1 METKGKLEVGKL
13 EEERELIER
22 LGGFT
27 VPELCDG
34 AGLFSAMDYRIKPW
48 IGRTKIVGRALTVKV
63 PAGEGAIVTKAI
75 EQAGPGDV
83 IVIAGQGVCQCSYWG
98 DHRSLCARFQG
109 AAGVVIDGAF
119 RDLEGCE
126 EVGFPVFARALTCGT
141 AQKTG
146 AGEINVP
153 VSCAGVAVNPGDFIA
168 GDVNGVCVIP
178 RDQAKLVLERA
189 AKKVA
194 AQKRTALEMERT
206 GRLITKISMEASC
219 GPGKD

>member
-1 METKGKLEVGKL
+1 MEK
-13 EEERELIER
+13 ERELFER
-22 LGGFT
+22 LREFT

-34 AGLFSAMDYRIKPW
+34 AGVFSAMDYHIKPW

-63 PAGEGAIVTKAI
+63 PAGEGAIVSRAI
-75 EQAGPGDV
+75 ELAGDGDV

-98 DHRSLCARFQG
+98 DHRSLCARLQG

-126 EVGFPVFARALTCGT
+126 EAGFPIFARALTCGT

-146 AGEINVP
+146 EGQINVP
-153 VSCAGVAVNPGDFIA
+153 VSCAGVAVNPGDFIV

-178 RDQAKLVLERA
+178 RDQAETVLERA

-194 AQKRTALEMERT
+194 AQKRAAEEMERT
-206 GRLITKISMEASC
+206 GKAVTRIQM
-219 GPGKD
+219 DR

>member
-1 METKGKLEVGKL
+1 MEK
-13 EEERELIER
+13 ERELFER
-22 LGGFT
+22 LREFT

-34 AGLFSAMDYRIKPW
+34 AGVFSAMDYHIKPW

-63 PAGEGAIVTKAI
+63 PAGEGAIVSRAI
-75 EQAGPGDV
+75 ELAGDGDV

-98 DHRSLCARFQG
+98 DHRSLCARLQG

-126 EVGFPVFARALTCGT
+126 EAGFPVFSRALTCGT

-146 AGEINVP
+146 EGQINVP
-153 VSCAGVAVNPGDFIA
+153 VSCAGVAVNPGDFIV

-178 RDQAKLVLERA
+178 RDQAETVLERA

-194 AQKRTALEMERT
+194 AQKRAAEEMERT
-206 GRLITKISMEASC
+206 GKAVTRIQM
-219 GPGKD
+219 DR

>member
-1 METKGKLEVGKL
+1 MRILEK
-13 EEERELIER
+13 ERELFER
-22 LGGFT
+22 LREFT

-34 AGLFSAMDYRIKPW
+34 AGVFSAMDYHIKPW

-63 PAGEGAIVTKAI
+63 PAGEGAIVSRAI
-75 EQAGPGDV
+75 ELAGDGDV

-98 DHRSLCARFQG
+98 DHRSLCARLQG

-126 EVGFPVFARALTCGT
+126 EAGFPVFARALTCGT

-146 AGEINVP
+146 EGQINVP
-153 VSCAGVAVNPGDFIA
+153 VSCAGVAVNPGDFIV

-178 RDQAKLVLERA
+178 RDQAETVLERA

-194 AQKRTALEMERT
+194 AQKRAAEEMERT
-206 GRLITKISMEASC
+206 GKAVTRIQM
-219 GPGKD
+219 DR

>member
-1 METKGKLEVGKL
+1 MISEVRILEK
-13 EEERELIER
+13 ERELFER
-22 LGGFT
+22 LREFT

-34 AGLFSAMDYRIKPW
+34 AGVFSAMDYHIKPW

-63 PAGEGAIVTKAI
+63 PAGEGAIVSRAI
-75 EQAGPGDV
+75 ELAGEGDV

-98 DHRSLCARFQG
+98 DHRSLCARLQG

-126 EVGFPVFARALTCGT
+126 EAGFPVFARALTCGT

-146 AGEINVP
+146 EGQINVS
-153 VSCAGVAVNPGDFIA
+153 VSCAGVAVNPGDFIV
-168 GDVNGVCVIP
+168 GDVNGVCVIQ
-178 RDQAKLVLERA
+178 RDQAETVLERA

-194 AQKRTALEMERT
+194 AQKRAAEEMERT
-206 GRLITKISMEASC
+206 GKAVTRIQM
-219 GPGKD
+219 DR

>member
-1 METKGKLEVGKL
+1 MISEVRILEK
-13 EEERELIER
+13 ERELFER
-22 LGGFT
+22 LREFT

-34 AGLFSAMDYRIKPW
+34 AGVFSAMDYHIKPW

-63 PAGEGAIVTKAI
+63 PAGEGAIVSRAI
-75 EQAGPGDV
+75 ELAGDGDV
-83 IVIAGQGVCQCSYWG
+83 IVIAGQGICQCSYWG
-98 DHRSLCARFQG
+98 DHRSLCARLQG

-126 EVGFPVFARALTCGT
+126 EAGFPVFARALTCGT

-146 AGEINVP
+146 EGQINVP
-153 VSCAGVAVNPGDFIA
+153 VSCAGVAVNPGDFIV

-178 RDQAKLVLERA
+178 RDQAETVLERA

-194 AQKRTALEMERT
+194 AQKRAAEEMERT
-206 GRLITKISMEASC
+206 GKAVTRIQM
-219 GPGKD
+219 DR

>member
-1 METKGKLEVGKL
+1 MEK
-13 EEERELIER
+13 ERELFER
-22 LGGFT
+22 LREFT

-34 AGLFSAMDYRIKPW
+34 AGVFSAMDYHIKPW

-63 PAGEGAIVTKAI
+63 PAGEGAIVSRAI
-75 EQAGPGDV
+75 ELAGEGDV

-98 DHRSLCARFQG
+98 DHRSLCARLQG

-126 EVGFPVFARALTCGT
+126 EAGFPVFARALTCGT

-146 AGEINVP
+146 EGQINVP
-153 VSCAGVAVNPGDFIA
+153 VSCAGVAVNPGDFIV

-178 RDQAKLVLERA
+178 RDQAETVLERA

-194 AQKRTALEMERT
+194 AQTRAAEEMERT
-206 GRLITKISMEASC
+206 GKAVTRIQM
-219 GPGKD
+219 DR

>member
-1 METKGKLEVGKL
+1 MEK
-13 EEERELIER
+13 ERELFER
-22 LGGFT
+22 LREFT

-34 AGLFSAMDYRIKPW
+34 AGVFSAMDYHIKPW

-63 PAGEGAIVTKAI
+63 PAGEGAIVSRAI
-75 EQAGPGDV
+75 ELAGEGDV

-98 DHRSLCARFQG
+98 DHRSLCARLQG

-126 EVGFPVFARALTCGT
+126 EAEFPVFARALTCGT

-146 AGEINVP
+146 EGQINVP
-153 VSCAGVAVNPGDFIA
+153 VSCAGVAVNPGDFIV

-178 RDQAKLVLERA
+178 RDQAETVLERA

-194 AQKRTALEMERT
+194 AQKRAAEEMERT
-206 GRLITKISMEASC
+206 GKAVTRIQM
-219 GPGKD
+219 DR

>member
-1 METKGKLEVGKL
+1 MEK
-13 EEERELIER
+13 ERELFER
-22 LGGFT
+22 LREFT

-34 AGLFSAMDYRIKPW
+34 AGVFSAMDYHIKPW

-63 PAGEGAIVTKAI
+63 PAGEGAIVSRAI
-75 EQAGPGDV
+75 ELAGEGDV

-98 DHRSLCARFQG
+98 DHRSLCARLQG

-126 EVGFPVFARALTCGT
+126 EAGFPVFARALTCGT

-146 AGEINVP
+146 EGQINVS
-153 VSCAGVAVNPGDFIA
+153 VSCAGVAVNPGDFIV
-168 GDVNGVCVIP
+168 GDVNGVCVIQ
-178 RDQAKLVLERA
+178 RDQAETVLERA

-194 AQKRTALEMERT
+194 AQKRAAEEMERT
-206 GRLITKISMEASC
+206 GKAVTRIQM
-219 GPGKD
+219 DR

>member
-1 METKGKLEVGKL
+1 MEK
-13 EEERELIER
+13 ERELFER
-22 LGGFT
+22 LREFT

-34 AGLFSAMDYRIKPW
+34 AGVFSAMDYHIKPW

-63 PAGEGAIVTKAI
+63 PAGEGAIVSRAI
-75 EQAGPGDV
+75 ELAGDGDV

-98 DHRSLCARFQG
+98 DHRSLCARLKG

-126 EVGFPVFARALTCGT
+126 EAGFPVFARALTCGT

-146 AGEINVP
+146 EGQINVP
-153 VSCAGVAVNPGDFIA
+153 VSCAGVAVNPGDFIV

-178 RDQAKLVLERA
+178 RDQAETVLERA

-194 AQKRTALEMERT
+194 AQKRAAEEMERT
-206 GRLITKISMEASC
+206 GKAVTRIQM
-219 GPGKD
+219 DR

>member
-1 METKGKLEVGKL
+1 MEK
-13 EEERELIER
+13 ERELFER
-22 LGGFT
+22 LREFT

-34 AGLFSAMDYRIKPW
+34 AGVFSAMDYHIKPW

-63 PAGEGAIVTKAI
+63 PAGEGAIVSRAI
-75 EQAGPGDV
+75 ELAGEGDV

-98 DHRSLCARFQG
+98 DHRSLCARLQG

-126 EVGFPVFARALTCGT
+126 EAGFPVFARALTCGT

-146 AGEINVP
+146 EGQINVP
-153 VSCAGVAVNPGDFIA
+153 ASCAGVAVNPGDFIV

-178 RDQAKLVLERA
+178 RDQAETVLERA

-194 AQKRTALEMERT
+194 AQKRAAEEMERT
-206 GRLITKISMEASC
+206 GKAVTRIQM
-219 GPGKD
+219 DR

>member
-1 METKGKLEVGKL
+1 MISEVRILEK
-13 EEERELIER
+13 ERELFER
-22 LGGFT
+22 LREFT

-34 AGLFSAMDYRIKPW
+34 AGVFSAMDYHIKPW

-63 PAGEGAIVTKAI
+63 PAGEGAIVSRAI
-75 EQAGPGDV
+75 ELAGEGDV

-98 DHRSLCARFQG
+98 DHRSLCARLQG

-126 EVGFPVFARALTCGT
+126 EAGFPVFARVLTCGT

-146 AGEINVP
+146 EGQINVP
-153 VSCAGVAVNPGDFIA
+153 VSCAGVAVNPGDFIV

-178 RDQAKLVLERA
+178 RDQAETVLERA

-194 AQKRTALEMERT
+194 AQKRAAEEMERT
-206 GRLITKISMEASC
+206 GKAVTRIQM
-219 GPGKD
+219 DR

>member
-1 METKGKLEVGKL
+1 MEK
-13 EEERELIER
+13 ERELFER
-22 LGGFT
+22 LREFT

-34 AGLFSAMDYRIKPW
+34 AGVFSAMDYHIKPW

-63 PAGEGAIVTKAI
+63 PAGEGAIVSRAI
-75 EQAGPGDV
+75 ELAGDGDA

-98 DHRSLCARFQG
+98 DHRSLCARLQG

-126 EVGFPVFARALTCGT
+126 EAGFPVFARALTCGT

-146 AGEINVP
+146 EGQINVP
-153 VSCAGVAVNPGDFIA
+153 VSCAGVAVNPGDFIV

-178 RDQAKLVLERA
+178 RDQAETVLERA

-194 AQKRTALEMERT
+194 AQKRAAEEMERT
-206 GRLITKISMEASC
+206 GKAVTRIQM
-219 GPGKD
+219 DR

>member
-1 METKGKLEVGKL
+1 MEK
-13 EEERELIER
+13 ERELLER
-22 LGGFT
+22 LREFT

-34 AGLFSAMDYRIKPW
+34 AGVFSAMDYHIKPW

-63 PAGEGAIVTKAI
+63 PAGEGAIVSRAI
-75 EQAGPGDV
+75 ELAGEGDV

-98 DHRSLCARFQG
+98 DHRSLCARLQG
-109 AAGVVIDGAF
+109 AEGVVIDGAF

-126 EVGFPVFARALTCGT
+126 KAGFPVFARALTCGT

-146 AGEINVP
+146 EGQINVP
-153 VSCAGVAVNPGDFIA
+153 VSCAGVAVNPGDFIV

-178 RDQAKLVLERA
+178 RDQAETVLERA

-194 AQKRTALEMERT
+194 AQKRTAEEMERT
-206 GRLITKISMEASC
+206 GKAITRIRM
-219 GPGKD
+219 DQ

>member
-1 METKGKLEVGKL
+1 MEK
-13 EEERELIER
+13 ERELFER
-22 LGGFT
+22 LREFT

-34 AGLFSAMDYRIKPW
+34 AGGFSAMDYHIKPW

-63 PAGEGAIVTKAI
+63 PAGEGAIVSRAI
-75 EQAGPGDV
+75 ELAGEGDV

-98 DHRSLCARFQG
+98 DHRSLCARLQG
-109 AAGVVIDGAF
+109 AEGVVIDGAF

-126 EVGFPVFARALTCGT
+126 EAGFPVFARALTCGT

-146 AGEINVP
+146 EGQINVP
-153 VSCAGVAVNPGDFIA
+153 VSCAGVAVNPGDFIV

-178 RDQAKLVLERA
+178 RDQAETVLERA

-194 AQKRTALEMERT
+194 AQKRTAEEMERT
-206 GRLITKISMEASC
+206 GKAITRIRM
-219 GPGKD
+219 DQ

>member
-1 METKGKLEVGKL
+1 MEK
-13 EEERELIER
+13 ERELFER
-22 LGGFT
+22 LREFT

-34 AGLFSAMDYRIKPW
+34 AGVFSAMDYHVKPW

-63 PAGEGAIVTKAI
+63 PAGEGAIVSRAI
-75 EQAGPGDV
+75 ELAGEGDV

-98 DHRSLCARFQG
+98 DHRSLCARLQG

-126 EVGFPVFARALTCGT
+126 EAGFPVFARALTCGT

-146 AGEINVP
+146 EGQINVP
-153 VSCAGVAVNPGDFIA
+153 VSCAGVAVNPGDFIV

-178 RDQAKLVLERA
+178 RDQAETVLERA

-194 AQKRTALEMERT
+194 AQKRAAEEMERT
-206 GRLITKISMEASC
+206 GKAVTRIQM
-219 GPGKD
+219 DR

>member
-1 METKGKLEVGKL
+1 MISEVRILEK
-13 EEERELIER
+13 ERELFER
-22 LGGFT
+22 LREFT

-34 AGLFSAMDYRIKPW
+34 AGVFSAMDYHIKPW

-63 PAGEGAIVTKAI
+63 PAGEGAIVSRAI
-75 EQAGPGDV
+75 ELAGDGDV

-98 DHRSLCARFQG
+98 DHRSLCARLQG

-126 EVGFPVFARALTCGT
+126 EAGFPVFARALTCGT

-146 AGEINVP
+146 EGQINVP
-153 VSCAGVAVNPGDFIA
+153 VSCAGVAVNPGDFIV

-178 RDQAKLVLERA
+178 RDQAETVLERA

-194 AQKRTALEMERT
+194 AQKRAAEEMERT
-206 GRLITKISMEASC
+206 GKAVTRIQM
-219 GPGKD
+219 DR

>member
-1 METKGKLEVGKL
+1 LEK
-13 EEERELIER
+13 ERELFER
-22 LGGFT
+22 LREFT

-34 AGLFSAMDYRIKPW
+34 AGVFSAMDYHIKPW

-63 PAGEGAIVTKAI
+63 PAGEGAIVSRAI
-75 EQAGPGDV
+75 ELAGEGDV

-98 DHRSLCARFQG
+98 DHRSLCARLQG

-126 EVGFPVFARALTCGT
+126 EAGFPVFARALTCGT

-146 AGEINVP
+146 EGQINVP
-153 VSCAGVAVNPGDFIA
+153 VSCAGVAVNPGDFIV

-178 RDQAKLVLERA
+178 RDQAETVLERA

-194 AQKRTALEMERT
+194 AQKRAAEEMERT
-206 GRLITKISMEASC
+206 GKAVTRIQM
-219 GPGKD
+219 DR

>member
-1 METKGKLEVGKL
+1 MEK
-13 EEERELIER
+13 ERELFER
-22 LGGFT
+22 LREFT

-34 AGLFSAMDYRIKPW
+34 AWVFSAMDYHIKPW

-63 PAGEGAIVTKAI
+63 PAGEGAIVSRAI
-75 EQAGPGDV
+75 ELAGEGDV

-98 DHRSLCARFQG
+98 DHRSLCARLQG
-109 AAGVVIDGAF
+109 AEGVVIDGAF

-126 EVGFPVFARALTCGT
+126 EAGFPVFARALTCGT

-146 AGEINVP
+146 EGQINVP
-153 VSCAGVAVNPGDFIA
+153 VSCAGVAVNPGDFIV

-178 RDQAKLVLERA
+178 RDQAETVLERA

-194 AQKRTALEMERT
+194 AQKRTAEEMERT
-206 GRLITKISMEASC
+206 GKAITRIRM
-219 GPGKD
+219 DQ

>member
-1 METKGKLEVGKL
+1 MISEVRILEK
-13 EEERELIER
+13 ERELFER
-22 LGGFT
+22 LREFT

-34 AGLFSAMDYRIKPW
+34 AGVFSAMDYHIKPW

-63 PAGEGAIVTKAI
+63 PAGEGAIVSRAI
-75 EQAGPGDV
+75 ELAGEGDV

-98 DHRSLCARFQG
+98 DHRSLCARLQG

-126 EVGFPVFARALTCGT
+126 EAGFPVFARALTCGT

-146 AGEINVP
+146 EGQINVP
-153 VSCAGVAVNPGDFIA
+153 VSCAGVAVNPGDFIV

-178 RDQAKLVLERA
+178 RDQAETVLERA

-194 AQKRTALEMERT
+194 AQKRAAEEMERT
-206 GRLITKISMEASC
+206 GKAVTRIQM
-219 GPGKD
+219 DR

>member
-1 METKGKLEVGKL
+1 MRILEK
-13 EEERELIER
+13 ERELFER
-22 LGGFT
+22 LREFT

-34 AGLFSAMDYRIKPW
+34 AGVFSAMDYHIKPW

-63 PAGEGAIVTKAI
+63 PAGEGAIVSRAI
-75 EQAGPGDV
+75 ELAGDGDV
-83 IVIAGQGVCQCSYWG
+83 IVIAGQGICQCSYWG
-98 DHRSLCARFQG
+98 DHRSLCARLQG

-126 EVGFPVFARALTCGT
+126 EAGFPVFARALTCGT

-146 AGEINVP
+146 EGQINVP
-153 VSCAGVAVNPGDFIA
+153 VSCAGVAVNPGDFIV

-178 RDQAKLVLERA
+178 RDQAETVLERA

-194 AQKRTALEMERT
+194 AQKRAAEEMERT
-206 GRLITKISMEASC
+206 GKAVTRIQM
-219 GPGKD
+219 DR

>member
-1 METKGKLEVGKL
+1 MEK
-13 EEERELIER
+13 ERELFER
-22 LGGFT
+22 LREFT

-34 AGLFSAMDYRIKPW
+34 AGVFSAMDYHIKPW

-63 PAGEGAIVTKAI
+63 PAGEGAIVSRAI
-75 EQAGPGDV
+75 ELAGDGDV

-98 DHRSLCARFQG
+98 DHRSLCARLQG

-126 EVGFPVFARALTCGT
+126 EAGFPVFARALTCGT

-146 AGEINVP
+146 EGQINVP
-153 VSCAGVAVNPGDFIA
+153 VSCAGVAVNPGDFIV

-178 RDQAKLVLERA
+178 RDQAETVLERA

-194 AQKRTALEMERT
+194 AQKRAAEEMERT
-206 GRLITKISMEASC
+206 GKAVTRIQM
-219 GPGKD
+219 DR

>member
-1 METKGKLEVGKL
+1 MEK
-13 EEERELIER
+13 ERELFER
-22 LGGFT
+22 LREFT

-34 AGLFSAMDYRIKPW
+34 AGVFSAMDYHIKPW

-63 PAGEGAIVTKAI
+63 PAGEGAIVSRAI
-75 EQAGPGDV
+75 ELAGEGDV

-98 DHRSLCARFQG
+98 DHRSLCARLQG
-109 AAGVVIDGAF
+109 AEGVVIDGAF

-126 EVGFPVFARALTCGT
+126 EAGFPVFARALTCGP

-146 AGEINVP
+146 EGQINVP
-153 VSCAGVAVNPGDFIA
+153 VSCAGVAVNPGDFIV

-178 RDQAKLVLERA
+178 RDQAETVLERA

-194 AQKRTALEMERT
+194 AQKRTAEEMERT
-206 GRLITKISMEASC
+206 GKAITRIRM
-219 GPGKD
+219 DQ

>member
-1 METKGKLEVGKL
+1 MISEGRILEK
-13 EEERELIER
+13 ERELFER
-22 LGGFT
+22 LREFT

-34 AGLFSAMDYRIKPW
+34 AGVFSAMDYHVKPW

-63 PAGEGAIVTKAI
+63 PAGEGAIVSRAI
-75 EQAGPGDV
+75 ELAGEGDV

-98 DHRSLCARFQG
+98 DHRSLCARLQG

-126 EVGFPVFARALTCGT
+126 EAGFPVFARALTCGT

-146 AGEINVP
+146 EGQINVP
-153 VSCAGVAVNPGDFIA
+153 VSCAGVAVNPGDFIV

-178 RDQAKLVLERA
+178 RDQAETVLERA

-194 AQKRTALEMERT
+194 AQKRAAEEMERT
-206 GRLITKISMEASC
+206 GKAVTRIQM
-219 GPGKD
+219 DR

>member
-1 METKGKLEVGKL
+1 MRILEK
-13 EEERELIER
+13 ERELFER
-22 LGGFT
+22 LREFT

-34 AGLFSAMDYRIKPW
+34 AGVFSAMDYHVKPW
-48 IGRTKIVGRALTVKV
+48 TGRAKIVGRALTVKV
-63 PAGEGAIVTKAI
+63 PAGEGAIVSRAI
-75 EQAGPGDV
+75 ELAGDGDV

-98 DHRSLCARFQG
+98 DHRSLCARLQG

-126 EVGFPVFARALTCGT
+126 EAGFPVFARALTCGT

-146 AGEINVP
+146 EGQINVP
-153 VSCAGVAVNPGDFIA
+153 VSCAGVAVNPGDFIV

-178 RDQAKLVLERA
+178 RDQAETVLERA

-194 AQKRTALEMERT
+194 AQKRAAEEMERT
-206 GRLITKISMEASC
+206 GKAVTRIQM
-219 GPGKD
+219 DR

>member
-1 METKGKLEVGKL
+1 MEK
-13 EEERELIER
+13 ERELFER
-22 LGGFT
+22 LREFT

-34 AGLFSAMDYRIKPW
+34 AGVFSAMDYHIKPW

-63 PAGEGAIVTKAI
+63 PAGEGAIVSRAI
-75 EQAGPGDV
+75 ELAGEGDV

-98 DHRSLCARFQG
+98 DHRSLCARLQG

-126 EVGFPVFARALTCGT
+126 EAGFPVFARALTCGT

-146 AGEINVP
+146 EGQINVP
-153 VSCAGVAVNPGDFIA
+153 VSCAGVAVNPGDFIV

-178 RDQAKLVLERA
+178 RDQAETVLERA

-194 AQKRTALEMERT
+194 AQKRTAEEMERT
-206 GRLITKISMEASC
+206 GKAITRIRM
-219 GPGKD
+219 DQ

>member
-1 METKGKLEVGKL
+1 MEK
-13 EEERELIER
+13 ERELFER
-22 LGGFT
+22 LREFT

-34 AGLFSAMDYRIKPW
+34 AGVFSAMDYHIKPW

-63 PAGEGAIVTKAI
+63 PAGEGAIVSRAI
-75 EQAGPGDV
+75 ELAGEGDV

-98 DHRSLCARFQG
+98 DHRSLCARLQG

-126 EVGFPVFARALTCGT
+126 EAGFPVFARALTCGT

-146 AGEINVP
+146 EGQINVS
-153 VSCAGVAVNPGDFIA
+153 VSCAGVAVNPGDFIV
-168 GDVNGVCVIP
+168 GDVNGVCVIQ
-178 RDQAKLVLERA
+178 RDQAETVLERA

-194 AQKRTALEMERT
+194 AQKRTAEEMERT
-206 GRLITKISMEASC
+206 GKAITRIRM
-219 GPGKD
+219 DQ

>member
-1 METKGKLEVGKL
+1 MEK
-13 EEERELIER
+13 ERELFER
-22 LGGFT
+22 LREFT

-34 AGLFSAMDYRIKPW
+34 AGVFTMDYHIKPW

-63 PAGEGAIVTKAI
+63 PAGEGAIVSRAI
-75 EQAGPGDV
+75 ELAGDGDV
-83 IVIAGQGVCQCSYWG
+83 IVIAGQGICQCSYWG
-98 DHRSLCARFQG
+98 DHRSLCARLQG

-126 EVGFPVFARALTCGT
+126 EAGFPVFARALTCGT

-146 AGEINVP
+146 EGQINVP
-153 VSCAGVAVNPGDFIA
+153 VSCAGVAVNPGDFIV

-178 RDQAKLVLERA
+178 RDQAETVLERA

-194 AQKRTALEMERT
+194 AQKRAAEEMERT
-206 GRLITKISMEASC
+206 GKAVTRIQM
-219 GPGKD
+219 DR

>member
-1 METKGKLEVGKL
+1 MISEVRILEK
-13 EEERELIER
+13 ERELFER
-22 LGGFT
+22 LREFT

-34 AGLFSAMDYRIKPW
+34 AGVFSAMDYHIKPW

-63 PAGEGAIVTKAI
+63 PAGEGAIVSRAI
-75 EQAGPGDV
+75 ELAGEGDV

-98 DHRSLCARFQG
+98 DHRSLCARLQG

-126 EVGFPVFARALTCGT
+126 EAGFPVFARALTCGT

-146 AGEINVP
+146 EGQINVP
-153 VSCAGVAVNPGDFIA
+153 VSCAGVAVNPGDFIV

-178 RDQAKLVLERA
+178 RDQAETVLEQA

-194 AQKRTALEMERT
+194 AQKRAAEEMERT
-206 GRLITKISMEASC
+206 GKAVTRIQM
-219 GPGKD
+219 DR

>member
-1 METKGKLEVGKL
+1 MEK
-13 EEERELIER
+13 ERELFER
-22 LGGFT
+22 LREFT

-34 AGLFSAMDYRIKPW
+34 AGVFSAMDYHIKPW

-63 PAGEGAIVTKAI
+63 PAGEGAIVSRAI
-75 EQAGPGDV
+75 ELAGDGDV

-98 DHRSLCARFQG
+98 DHRSLCARLQG

-126 EVGFPVFARALTCGT
+126 EAGFPVFARALTCGT
-141 AQKTG
+141 AQKTEEG
-146 AGEINVP
+146 QINVP
-153 VSCAGVAVNPGDFIA
+153 VSCAGVAVNPGDFIV

-178 RDQAKLVLERA
+178 RDQAETVLERA

-194 AQKRTALEMERT
+194 AQKRAAEEMERT
-206 GRLITKISMEASC
+206 GKAVTRIQM
-219 GPGKD
+219 DR

>member
-1 METKGKLEVGKL
+1 MEK
-13 EEERELIER
+13 ERELFER
-22 LGGFT
+22 LREFT

-34 AGLFSAMDYRIKPW
+34 AGVFSAMDYHIKPW

-63 PAGEGAIVTKAI
+63 PAGEGALVSRAI
-75 EQAGPGDV
+75 ELAGEGDV

-98 DHRSLCARFQG
+98 DHRSLCARLQG

-126 EVGFPVFARALTCGT
+126 EAGFPVFARALTCGT

-146 AGEINVP
+146 EGQINVP
-153 VSCAGVAVNPGDFIA
+153 VSCAGVAVNPGDFIV

-178 RDQAKLVLERA
+178 RDQAETVLERA

-194 AQKRTALEMERT
+194 AQKRAAEEMERT
-206 GRLITKISMEASC
+206 GKAVTRIQM
-219 GPGKD
+219 DR

>member
-1 METKGKLEVGKL
+1 MEK
-13 EEERELIER
+13 ERELFER
-22 LGGFT
+22 LREFT

-34 AGLFSAMDYRIKPW
+34 AGVFSAMDYHIKPW

-63 PAGEGAIVTKAI
+63 PAGEGAIVSRAI
-75 EQAGPGDV
+75 ELAGEGDV

-98 DHRSLCARFQG
+98 DHRSLCARLQG
-109 AAGVVIDGAF
+109 AEGVVIDGAF

-126 EVGFPVFARALTCGT
+126 EAGFPVFARALTCGT

-146 AGEINVP
+146 EGQINVP
-153 VSCAGVAVNPGDFIA
+153 VSCAGVAVNPGDFIV

-178 RDQAKLVLERA
+178 RDQAETVLERA

-194 AQKRTALEMERT
+194 AQKRAAEEMERT
-206 GRLITKISMEASC
+206 GKAVTRIQM
-219 GPGKD
+219 DR

>member
-1 METKGKLEVGKL
+1 MEK
-13 EEERELIER
+13 ERELFER
-22 LGGFT
+22 LREFT

-34 AGLFSAMDYRIKPW
+34 AGVFSAMDYHIKPW

-63 PAGEGAIVTKAI
+63 PAGEGAIVSRAI
-75 EQAGPGDV
+75 ELAGEGDV

-98 DHRSLCARFQG
+98 DHRSLCARLQG

-126 EVGFPVFARALTCGT
+126 EAGFPIFARALTCGT

-146 AGEINVP
+146 EGQINVP
-153 VSCAGVAVNPGDFIA
+153 VSCAGVAVNPGDFIV

-178 RDQAKLVLERA
+178 RDQAETVLERA

-194 AQKRTALEMERT
+194 AQKRAAEEMERT
-206 GRLITKISMEASC
+206 GKAVTRIQM
-219 GPGKD
+219 DR